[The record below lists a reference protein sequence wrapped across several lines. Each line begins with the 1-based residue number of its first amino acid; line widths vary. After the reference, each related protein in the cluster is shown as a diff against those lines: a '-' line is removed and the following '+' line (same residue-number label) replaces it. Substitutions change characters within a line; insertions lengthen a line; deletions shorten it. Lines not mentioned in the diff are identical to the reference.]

1 MARALHRGLS
11 ERRLRLWLL
20 AFFVA
25 LSVPV
30 ALLVLRANAQMKW
43 EVFHQFRISAEEVSE
58 RIDTNLR
65 DLLAVEEARSFGDYA
80 FLTVTGDPG
89 ATYLQRSP
97 LSAFP
102 VASDIP
108 GLIGYFQV
116 DRSGTLSSP
125 IVPERGT
132 PHADY
137 GVSNDE
143 YRERLAL
150 NRRLGEVLGAMHP
163 ETAARHAPQAKTGD
177 LSSFAAGVPSQS
189 SRDRTAVDDAVAARA
204 GASAN
209 VFERLSKSLGS
220 LSRQAAPTGTYAR
233 VDELELDER
242 RELKSRQQ
250 GLGAALD
257 AAPPMHRRE
266 SRKEQVASYELSAPA
281 VVARPAPPESPESP
295 EQALAMFADAD
306 VAVAEE
312 ASAAADPAAAPVAD
326 APAGKSKK
334 LDTLPRVRFFDG
346 EIDPFTFA
354 ELDAAHF
361 VLFRN
366 VWREGERFI
375 QGAVV
380 ERAAFI
386 DALIVNAY
394 RGTALA
400 AMSRLLVAYDGDVIG
415 GTGAAAPAAEKS
427 GDLRGE
433 LLYRTRLS
441 APFGALELLYTVT
454 DLPAGAGARY
464 LAWVG
469 FVLALVLIGGCF
481 VIYRYGIG
489 QLSLFRQQQDFVSAV
504 SHELKTP
511 LTSIRMYSEIL
522 QAGWADEEKKAGYY
536 TFIHDESERLSRLIA
551 NVLQLSRMTRGNHT
565 LEMKTLRAREL
576 LDIARSKISSQT
588 DAAGFVLHFDCNDD
602 ALDESLSVDPD
613 GFTQIM
619 INLVDN
625 AIKFCPSDARRQIDI
640 ACRRERSPAVTFTVR
655 DYGRGIA
662 KNQLR
667 KIFELFYRPE
677 SELTRETVGTGIG
690 LALVRQLTDSMNGRI
705 DVHNRDPGVEFILTF
720 PVVTAAPQAHTSAL

>member
-1 MARALHRGLS
+1 
-11 ERRLRLWLL
+11 LWLC

-25 LSVPV
+25 VAVPV

-43 EVFHQFRISAEEVSE
+43 EVFHQWRVSAEELSG
-58 RIDTNLR
+58 RIDARLT
-65 DLLAVEEARSFGDYA
+65 DLLAIEEARSFADYT

-108 GLIGYFQV
+108 GLVGYFQV
-116 DRSGTLSSP
+116 DRSGALSSP
-125 IVPERGT
+125 IVPEDGT
-132 PHADY
+132 PYADY
-137 GVSNDE
+137 GVSDGE

-150 NRRLGEVLGAMHP
+150 HDRLGAILGAVDGERTERRGARP
-163 ETAARHAPQAKTGD
+163 RADTLAGAADG
-177 LSSFAAGVPSQS
+177 AAAMA
-189 SRDRTAVDDAVAARA
+189 SRDRAPADAAVAGRQAE
-204 GASAN
+204 ASAN
-209 VFERLSKSLGS
+209 VFDRLSQSLGS
-220 LSRQAAPTGTYAR
+220 VSRRISPAAPYAR

-242 RELKSRQQ
+242 REQKSRQQ
-250 GLGAALD
+250 RSVMDFA
-257 AAPPMHRRE
+257 AAPQALKRE
-266 SRKEQVASYELSAPA
+266 SRKEQVASYDLAAPSASAEPA
-281 VVARPAPPESPESP
+281 APVAAES
-295 EQALAMFADAD
+295 AFDAFADAD
-306 VAVAEE
+306 E
-312 ASAAADPAAAPVAD
+312 SLAAAGPARDRAAVAPVAQ
-326 APAGKSKK
+326 AAARPG
-334 LDTLPRVRFFDG
+334 TPRVRFFDG

-354 ELDAAHF
+354 ELDRGHF
-361 VLFRN
+361 VMFRN

-375 QGAVV
+375 QGAVI

-386 DALIVNAY
+386 EALITNPY

-400 AMSRLLVAYDGDVIG
+400 AMSRLLVAYDDNVIG
-415 GTGAAAPAAEKS
+415 GTDLSSAGPAAAKA

-441 APFGALELLYTVT
+441 APFAAIELLYTVT
-454 DLPAGAGARY
+454 QLPAGAGARY

-469 FVLALVLIGGCF
+469 LVLALVLVGGCF
-481 VIYRYGIG
+481 VIYRYGIA

-522 QAGWADEEKKAGYY
+522 QAGWADEDKKAGYY

-565 LEMKTLRAREL
+565 LEMRTLTAREL
-576 LDIARSKISSQT
+576 LDIARSKISSQVE
-588 DAAGFVLHFDCNDD
+588 AAGFTLHCECD
-602 ALDESLSVDPD
+602 AAALEQSLSADPD
-613 GFTQIM
+613 AFTQIM

-625 AIKFCPSDARRQIDI
+625 AIKFCPADARRQIDI
-640 ACRRERSPAVTFTVR
+640 TCRCERGGTVAFAVR

-690 LALVRQLTDSMNGRI
+690 LALVHELTDSMHARI
-705 DVHNRDPGVEFILTF
+705 DVHNREPGVEFVLSF
-720 PVVTAAPQAHTSAL
+720 AVVAAGNTAAKAAL

>member
-1 MARALHRGLS
+1 MARSLHRGLS
-11 ERRLRLWLL
+11 ERRLKLWLCG
-20 AFFVA
+20 FFVA
-25 LSVPV
+25 LAVPI

-43 EVFHQFRISAEEVSE
+43 EVFHQWRVSAEELSDRVDARLSA
-58 RIDTNLR
+58 
-65 DLLAVEEARSFGDYA
+65 LLAVEEARAFADYA
-80 FLTVTGDPG
+80 FLTVAGDPG

-108 GLIGYFQV
+108 GLIGFFQV

-125 IVPERGT
+125 SVPERGT
-132 PHADY
+132 PYSDY
-137 GVSNDE
+137 GVSDEE
-143 YRERLAL
+143 YRERIAL
-150 NRRLGEVLGAMHP
+150 TARLGAILGAVNG
-163 ETAARHAPQAKTGD
+163 ERAEQRVARTKADVVGGTASDVVVRP
-177 LSSFAAGVPSQS
+177 
-189 SRDRTAVDDAVAARA
+189 SRDRSISTDAAAA
-204 GASAN
+204 GAN
-209 VFERLSKSLGS
+209 VFERLSKSLGD
-220 LSRQAAPTGTYAR
+220 LSPRSNSAGEYAR

-242 RELKSRQQ
+242 REQKSRQQ
-250 GLGAALD
+250 RFDAEIA
-257 AAPPMHRRE
+257 AAPPVQKRE
-266 SRKEQVASYELSAPA
+266 SRKEQVASFELM
-281 VVARPAPPESPESP
+281 APPVPA
-295 EQALAMFADAD
+295 ALAPPASQVHAFRGGADAD
-306 VAVAEE
+306 VI
-312 ASAAADPAAAPVAD
+312 SADDTTVTAKPTDMPAAAAS
-326 APAGKSKK
+326 AGKSPKS
-334 LDTLPRVRFFDG
+334 DNAPRVRFFDG

-354 ELDAAHF
+354 QLDAAHF
-361 VLFRN
+361 VLFRY

-380 ERAAFI
+380 ARATFI
-386 DALIVNAY
+386 DTLIVDAY
-394 RGTALA
+394 RDTALA
-400 AMSRLLVAYDGDVIG
+400 RMSHLLVAYDGNVIG
-415 GTGAAAPAAEKS
+415 GTDARSSARATAKA

-481 VIYRYGIG
+481 IIYRYGIG

-551 NVLQLSRMTRGNHT
+551 NVLQLSRMTRGNHA
-565 LEMKTLRAREL
+565 LELKTLQAREL
-576 LDIARSKISSQT
+576 LDLARSKISSQIES
-588 DAAGFVLHFDCNDD
+588 AGFALHLECDEG
-602 ALDESLSVDPD
+602 ALGSSLSADPD

-625 AIKFCPSDARRQIDI
+625 AIKFCPADARRQIDI
-640 ACRRERSPAVTFTVR
+640 SCRRERGAAVTFTVR

-667 KIFELFYRPE
+667 KIFDLFYRPE

-690 LALVRQLTDSMNGRI
+690 LALVRQLTDSMHGRI
-705 DVHNRDPGVEFILTF
+705 DVRNSDPGVEFVLTF
-720 PVVTAAPQAHTSAL
+720 PVVSA

>member
-1 MARALHRGLS
+1 MARSLHRGLN
-11 ERRLRLWLL
+11 ERRLRWWLCG
-20 AFFVA
+20 FFVA
-25 LSVPV
+25 VAVPV

-43 EVFHQFRISAEEVSE
+43 EVFHQWRVSAEELSG
-58 RIDTNLR
+58 RIDARLTE
-65 DLLAVEEARSFGDYA
+65 LLAIEEARSFADYT

-108 GLIGYFQV
+108 GLVGYFQV
-116 DRSGTLSSP
+116 DRSGALSSP

-132 PHADY
+132 PYADY
-137 GVSNDE
+137 GVSDGE
-143 YRERLAL
+143 YRERLAVHERL
-150 NRRLGEVLGAMHP
+150 GAILGAVDGDRAERRLSRMRTEIVPGAADSGGA
-163 ETAARHAPQAKTGD
+163 TRARKRASADVAGAGAPAD
-177 LSSFAAGVPSQS
+177 
-189 SRDRTAVDDAVAARA
+189 
-204 GASAN
+204 ASAN
-209 VFERLSKSLGS
+209 VFDRLSQSLGS
-220 LSRQAAPTGTYAR
+220 VSRRIAPAAPYAR

-242 RELKSRQQ
+242 REQKSRQQ
-250 GLGAALD
+250 RSVAELA
-257 AAPPMHRRE
+257 AAPQAPRRE
-266 SRKEQVASYELSAPA
+266 TRKEQVASYDVTAPSALAESAAPA
-281 VVARPAPPESPESP
+281 APVVAES
-295 EQALAMFADAD
+295 AFDAFADAD
-306 VAVAEE
+306 E
-312 ASAAADPAAAPVAD
+312 SLAAAE
-326 APAGKSKK
+326 PAGERAAVGSSA
-334 LDTLPRVRFFDG
+334 TAVTPPGTPRVRFFDG

-354 ELDAAHF
+354 ELDRGHF
-361 VLFRN
+361 VMFRN

-375 QGAVV
+375 QGAVI

-386 DALIVNAY
+386 DALITNPY

-400 AMSRLLVAYDGDVIG
+400 AMSRLLVAYDDNVIG
-415 GTGAAAPAAEKS
+415 GTDLSSAGPAAAKA

-441 APFGALELLYTVT
+441 APFAAIELLYTVT
-454 DLPAGAGARY
+454 QLPAGAGARY

-469 FVLALVLIGGCF
+469 LVLALVLVGGCF
-481 VIYRYGIG
+481 VIYRYGIA

-522 QAGWADEEKKAGYY
+522 QAGWADEDKKARYY

-565 LEMKTLRAREL
+565 LEMKTLTAREL
-576 LDIARSKISSQT
+576 LDIARSKISSQVE
-588 DAAGFVLHFDCNDD
+588 AAGFTLHCECDEA
-602 ALDESLSVDPD
+602 ALAQSLSADPD
-613 GFTQIM
+613 AFTQIM

-625 AIKFCPSDARRQIDI
+625 AIKFCPADARRQIDI
-640 ACRRERSPAVTFTVR
+640 TCRYERGAAVAFAVR

-690 LALVRQLTDSMNGRI
+690 LALVRQLTDSMRGRI
-705 DVHNRDPGVEFILTF
+705 DVHNRDPGVEFVLSF
-720 PVVTAAPQAHTSAL
+720 AVVSAGETAAKAAL

>member
-1 MARALHRGLS
+1 MARSLHRGLN
-11 ERRLRLWLL
+11 ERRLRWWLCG
-20 AFFVA
+20 FFVA
-25 LSVPV
+25 VAVPV

-43 EVFHQFRISAEEVSE
+43 EVFHQWRVSAEELSG
-58 RIDTNLR
+58 RIDARLTE
-65 DLLAVEEARSFGDYA
+65 LLAIEEARSFADYT

-108 GLIGYFQV
+108 GLVGYFQV
-116 DRSGTLSSP
+116 DRSGALSSP

-132 PHADY
+132 PYADY
-137 GVSNDE
+137 GVSDGE

-150 NRRLGEVLGAMHP
+150 HERLGAILGAVDGERAERRLSRLRTETVPGTADSGGANR
-163 ETAARHAPQAKTGD
+163 ARKRASAD
-177 LSSFAAGVPSQS
+177 AAG
-189 SRDRTAVDDAVAARA
+189 ARA
-204 GASAN
+204 PADASAN
-209 VFERLSKSLGS
+209 VFDRLSQSLGS
-220 LSRQAAPTGTYAR
+220 VSRRIGPAAPYAR

-242 RELKSRQQ
+242 REQKSRQQ
-250 GLGAALD
+250 RSVAEFA
-257 AAPPMHRRE
+257 AAPQAPRRE
-266 SRKEQVASYELSAPA
+266 SRKEQVASYDVTAPSAIAESAEPA
-281 VVARPAPPESPESP
+281 APVVAES
-295 EQALAMFADAD
+295 AFDAFADAD
-306 VAVAEE
+306 ESLAADGA
-312 ASAAADPAAAPVAD
+312 ASARAPIGPVAKAAARP
-326 APAGKSKK
+326 
-334 LDTLPRVRFFDG
+334 DTPRVRFFDG

-354 ELDAAHF
+354 ELDRGHF
-361 VLFRN
+361 VMFRN

-375 QGAVV
+375 QGAVI

-386 DALIVNAY
+386 DALITNPY

-400 AMSRLLVAYDGDVIG
+400 AMSRLLVAYDDNVIG
-415 GTGAAAPAAEKS
+415 GTDLSSAGPAAAKA

-441 APFGALELLYTVT
+441 APFAAIELLYTVT
-454 DLPAGAGARY
+454 QLPAGAGARY

-469 FVLALVLIGGCF
+469 LVLALVLVGGCF
-481 VIYRYGIG
+481 VIYRYGIA

-522 QAGWADEEKKAGYY
+522 QAGWADDDKKARYY

-565 LEMKTLRAREL
+565 LEMKTLTAREL
-576 LDIARSKISSQT
+576 LDIARSKISSQVE
-588 DAAGFVLHFDCNDD
+588 AAGFALHCECDEA
-602 ALDESLSVDPD
+602 ALAQSLSADPD
-613 GFTQIM
+613 AFTQIM

-625 AIKFCPSDARRQIDI
+625 AIKFCPAEARRQIDI
-640 ACRRERSPAVTFTVR
+640 TCRCERGTAVAFAVR

-690 LALVRQLTDSMNGRI
+690 LALVRQLTDSMRGRI
-705 DVHNRDPGVEFILTF
+705 DVHNRDPGVEFVLSF
-720 PVVTAAPQAHTSAL
+720 AVVSAGETAAKATL